1 MNIPIMVVAGMV
13 ICALV
18 GFAMWAARQE
28 DKAIEL
34 IKKRLKELEDKQAK

>member
-28 DKAIEL
+28 DKAFERIR
-34 IKKRLKELEDKQAK
+34 KRLE